1 MMILA
6 FAGELC
12 LITALFFAIYSLK
25 RHPALS
31 KPAVLTLGLV
41 LGFIAVTASMGAS
54 RYLGDTAIIGWHD
67 WASYWSKTVAMPL
80 YLCTLLWLWSNG
92 PRPLTVAFAALGTS
106 PVLGA
111 PALLTDLA
119 LVLTLLRLIQCC
131 APKSQLIAALIALGL
146 VPLCALLPEPDL
158 AMGLFHL
165 ALALHFVLIGCFIQQ
180 QKAA

>member
-12 LITALFFAIYSLK
+12 LIAALFWAIYSLN
-25 RHPALS
+25 RHATAPKA
-31 KPAVLTLGLV
+31 AVLVFGV
-41 LGFIAVTASMGAS
+41 ALGFIAVTASMGAG
-54 RYLGDTAIIGWHD
+54 RYLGDNAVIAWHD

-80 YLCTLLWLWSNG
+80 YLCAVLWLWSPSG
-92 PRPLTVAFAALGTS
+92 RWLALLFGLLGCS

-111 PALLTDLA
+111 PAMLTDLA
-119 LVLTLLRLIQCC
+119 LVLALLRLIQCC
-131 APKSQLIAALIALGL
+131 APKASIIAALLALGL
-146 VPLCALLPEPDL
+146 VPLCALLNDADL

-165 ALALHFVLIGCFIQQ
+165 ALALHFGLIAWFIQQ